1 MKAVIMAGGFGTRL
15 RPLTMNIP
23 KPMVPIVNIPIMH
36 RIITLLKKNGITDIV
51 ALVYYQPDV
60 IMNYFKDGKDF
71 GVNITYVRAEADFGT
86 AGSVKNAEN
95 FIGEDEFL
103 VISGDV
109 LTDIDLS
116 KAIEYHHDK
125 KSKATIVITRVKNP
139 LPYGIVIV
147 RDSGEIIRFL
157 EKPSW
162 GEVFSDTINTG
173 IYVLDPSVLEFI
185 PYKQEFDFSKNLFPL
200 LLEKKFPFYGYIAE
214 SYWRDIGT
222 LNDYLEAHLD
232 CLAGL
237 VEIEIKGERIET
249 PKGVIYVGENVEVAD
264 YDRFEGVV
272 VIGNNTRI
280 GKKAKIINSVIGSF
294 CEIEDECEII
304 DSVIWDRTRIKRR
317 AKLTLDVIGYDNF
330 IGEGAEINE
339 NVFISDRCTIGNSA
353 KLLPNIKLWPL
364 KVVEDG
370 SILSK
375 SLVWED
381 KWLSELFTEAR
392 VSGISNIEMTPEFG
406 AKLGAAFGALL
417 GQGKTVIVS
426 RDADNVSR
434 MMNRA
439 LICGLI
445 SAGLN
450 VDDIRIASIPMV
462 RHELRSGRYAG
473 GLHVRKSPVD
483 KNQTDI
489 IFFDSNGMDL
499 PVGKAKAIERLF
511 FGEDFPRVPHD
522 KVGTI
527 NFPVRTIEGYVE
539 KFLSALNID
548 AIRKQS
554 FKIALDYSNGVAVTV
569 LPNILGQLG
578 CQVIS
583 LNAYLEP
590 TKLTR
595 SDEEF
600 KKAVDELSQIVTSIR
615 CDVGFML
622 NPGAERIWL
631 IDERGKLLSDNR
643 LLSIVTK
650 LFLTVNAKKVKKIAV
665 PISASLEVD
674 LIASEYGVEVVRTK
688 NSHYGMMEAVLKD
701 PEIKFVGG
709 TKGGYIFPEFLFAS
723 DGMFAISKIL
733 ELMALTELKI
743 GEIEEKLPKLCLK
756 RLSIPCPRDLKG
768 KVMRYATLESEKF
781 KRQLIDGVK
790 IFFDDLTWILILPDR
805 QRSEVHLFVESNDE
819 KMVDKLIAE
828 YSDKVKSWIMLQE
841 K

>member
-95 FIGEDEFL
+95 FIGKDEFL

-249 PKGVIYVGENVEVAD
+249 QKGVIYVGENVEVAD

-304 DSVIWDRTRIKRR
+304 DSVIWDRTKIKRR

-595 SDEEF
+595 SNEEF

-650 LFLTVNAKKVKKIAV
+650 LFLTVNATKVKKIAV

-674 LIASEYGVEVVRTK
+674 LIATEYGVEVVRTK

-709 TKGGYIFPEFLFAS
+709 TKGGFIFPEFLFAS

-805 QRSEVHLFVESNDE
+805 QRSEVHLFVESDDE

>member
-1 MKAVIMAGGFGTRL
+1 MAGGFGTRL

-819 KMVDKLIAE
+819 KMVDNLIAE
-828 YSDKVKSWIMLQE
+828 YSEKAKSWIML
-841 K
+841 

>member
-249 PKGVIYVGENVEVAD
+249 PKGVIHVGENVEVAD

-828 YSDKVKSWIMLQE
+828 YSEKVKSWIMLQE

>member
-232 CLAGL
+232 CLAGQ

-249 PKGVIYVGENVEVAD
+249 PKGVIHVGENVEVAD
-264 YDRFEGVV
+264 YERFEGVV

-539 KFLSALNID
+539 KFLSALNVD

-828 YSDKVKSWIMLQE
+828 YSEKVKSWIMLQE